1 MEDFASRDAN
11 APSVT
16 DLSAAERLE
25 RRRLRRRRDRRRR
38 LVGGAVGA
46 VAVAAGAVAVVSL
59 HRAPAAMPPQK
70 RVIAPIDPRVRPVGA
85 VEIAAVGDMTFG
97 ANGIVPSGGA
107 GALLAGVGSA
117 LRSDLSVGNL
127 ETTLGSG
134 ASSKCAP
141 SSTSCFRFQ
150 APTSTARALREA
162 GIAAVNV
169 ANNHSYDYGLAGQQ
183 QTSAALRSA
192 HIAYAGRP
200 GQTTFVGRHGIR
212 IALLGFAPGDYN
224 QNLFDLPAAVELVKE
239 ASTRAD
245 FVVAFIHAGAEGP
258 AHQHVRPGMEMYLGE
273 RRGDPIRFA
282 HAVVDAGADLVLGS
296 GPHVLRAMEW
306 YRGRLIAY
314 SLGNF
319 SGYKTLRIDGVSG
332 ISGIL
337 RIRLRAD
344 GSFAGGKLVSLR
356 LVGFGTPTPD
366 RRRAAIRSVNK
377 LSRSDF
383 RAGGIRLL
391 QSGTLER

>member
-1 MEDFASRDAN
+1 VRQT

-16 DLSAAERLE
+16 GLSNADRLE
-25 RRRLRRRRDRRRR
+25 RRRLRRHRERLR
-38 LVGGAVGA
+38 LVAAVGA
-46 VAVAAGAVAVVSL
+46 GAAAVAAGVVAVVGL
-59 HRAPAAMPPQK
+59 HRAPAATPPQK
-70 RVIAPIDPRVRPVGA
+70 QVIAPIDRRVRPVGS

-97 ANGIVPSGGA
+97 SDGIAPSGGA
-107 GALLAGVGSA
+107 RALLAGVASA
-117 LRSDLSVGNL
+117 LRSDLTVGNL

-134 ASSKCAP
+134 RSSKCAP

-150 APTSTARALREA
+150 APTSTAAALRQA

-183 QTSAALRSA
+183 ETNAALQSA

-200 GQTTFVGRHGIR
+200 GQTTYLGRHGIR
-212 IALLGFAPGDYN
+212 IALLGFAPGNYN
-224 QNLFDLPAAVELVKE
+224 QNLLDLPAAVELVKE

-245 FVVAFIHAGAEGP
+245 FVVVFIHAGAEGP

-273 RRGDPIRFA
+273 QRGDPVRFA

-319 SGYKTLRIDGVSG
+319 SGYKTLRTDGVSG

-337 RIRLRAD
+337 RIRLRAN
-344 GSFAGGKLVSLR
+344 GSFAGGRLASLR
-356 LVGFGTPTPD
+356 LVGFGAPTPD
-366 RRRAAIRSVNK
+366 RRRAAIRIVNK

-383 RAGGIRLL
+383 GAGGIRLL
-391 QSGTLER
+391 QSGRIRQG

>member
-1 MEDFASRDAN
+1 VA
-11 APSVT
+11 
-16 DLSAAERLE
+16 
-25 RRRLRRRRDRRRR
+25 
-38 LVGGAVGA
+38 AVGA
-46 VAVAAGAVAVVSL
+46 GAAAVAAGVVAVVGL
-59 HRAPAAMPPQK
+59 HRAPAATPPQK
-70 RVIAPIDPRVRPVGA
+70 QVIAPIDRRVRPVGS

-97 ANGIVPSGGA
+97 SDGIAPSGGA
-107 GALLAGVGSA
+107 GALLAGVASA
-117 LRSDLSVGNL
+117 LRSDLTVGNL

-134 ASSKCAP
+134 RSSKCAP
-141 SSTSCFRFQ
+141 SSTTCFRFQ
-150 APTSTARALREA
+150 APTSTAAALRQA

-169 ANNHSYDYGLAGQQ
+169 ANNHSYDYGLAGQHE
-183 QTSAALRSA
+183 TSAALQSA

-200 GQTTFVGRHGIR
+200 GQTTYLGRHGIR
-212 IALLGFAPGDYN
+212 IALLGFAPGNYN
-224 QNLFDLPAAVELVKE
+224 QNLLDLPAAVELVKE

-245 FVVAFIHAGAEGP
+245 FVVVFIHAGAEGP

-273 RRGDPIRFA
+273 QRGDPVRFA

-332 ISGIL
+332 ITGIL

-344 GSFAGGKLVSLR
+344 GSFAGGRLVPLR

-366 RRRAAIRSVNK
+366 RRRAAIGIVNK
-377 LSRSDF
+377 LSSSDF
-383 RAGGIRLL
+383 PTGRVHLL
-391 QSGTLER
+391 PSGTLEP

>member
-1 MEDFASRDAN
+1 VTGLSN
-11 APSVT
+11 A
-16 DLSAAERLE
+16 DRLE
-25 RRRLRRRRDRRRR
+25 RRRLRRHRERRR
-38 LVGGAVGA
+38 LLAAVGA
-46 VAVAAGAVAVVSL
+46 GTAAVAAGVVAGVGL
-59 HRAPAAMPPQK
+59 HRAPAATPPRKQ
-70 RVIAPIDPRVRPVGA
+70 VIAPIDPRVRPVGS

-97 ANGIVPSGGA
+97 SDGIAPSGGA
-107 GALLAGVGSA
+107 GALLAGVASA
-117 LRSDLSVGNL
+117 LRSDLTVGNL

-134 ASSKCAP
+134 RSSKCAP

-150 APTSTARALREA
+150 APTSTAAALRQA

-183 QTSAALRSA
+183 ETSAALQSA

-200 GQTTFVGRHGIR
+200 GQTTYLGRHGIR
-212 IALLGFAPGDYN
+212 IALLGFAPGNYN
-224 QNLFDLPAAVELVKE
+224 QNLLDLPAAVELVKE

-245 FVVAFIHAGAEGP
+245 FVVVFIHAGAEGP

-273 RRGDPIRFA
+273 QRGDPVRFA

-332 ISGIL
+332 ITGIL

-344 GSFAGGKLVSLR
+344 GSFAGGRLVPLR

-366 RRRAAIRSVNK
+366 RRRAAIRMVNK

-383 RAGGIRLL
+383 PIGRVHLL
-391 QSGTLER
+391 PSGTLEP

>member
-1 MEDFASRDAN
+1 
-11 APSVT
+11 
-16 DLSAAERLE
+16 
-25 RRRLRRRRDRRRR
+25 
-38 LVGGAVGA
+38 
-46 VAVAAGAVAVVSL
+46 VAAGLLAIVGL
-59 HRAPAAMPPQK
+59 GRAPAARPPQK
-70 RVIAPIDPRVRPVGA
+70 QAIAPIDPRVRPVGS
-85 VEIAAVGDMTFG
+85 VSIAAVGDMTFG
-97 ANGIVPSGGA
+97 HDGIVPPGGA
-107 GALLAGVGSA
+107 RALLSSVVSG
-117 LRSDLSVGNL
+117 LRSDLAVGNL
-127 ETTLGSG
+127 ETTLGAG
-134 ASSKCAP
+134 GSSKCSP

-150 APTSTARALREA
+150 APTSTAAALRQA

-169 ANNHSYDYGLAGQQ
+169 ANNHSYDYGLAGQV
-183 QTSAALRSA
+183 QTSAALQSA
-192 HIAYAGRP
+192 HIAYTGRP
-200 GQTTFVGRHGIR
+200 GQTTYLGRHGIR
-212 IALLGFAPGDYN
+212 IALLGFAPGNYN
-224 QNLFDLPAAVELVKE
+224 QNLLDLPAAVELVDR

-245 FVVAFIHAGAEGP
+245 FVVVFIHAGAEGQ

-273 RRGDPIRFA
+273 QRGDPIRFA

-344 GSFAGGKLVSLR
+344 GSFAGGTLVPLR

-366 RRRAAIRSVNK
+366 PSRAAVRIVNT

-383 RAGGIRLL
+383 RADGVRLL
-391 QSGTLER
+391 QGGQLKYPATAGS